1 MEDED
6 LMSIFGTGQELN
18 FDLENDDD
26 FIVDEDTDADPAD
39 PDTDEKN
46 KPIEGDQDPESVDRD
61 EDDDNE
67 GDDSDDDS
75 SPNLYS
81 SISNVLFEQ
90 GIIPSLE
97 SSENIKTAE
106 DFVDVFKKEID
117 IQAEQRLNTYLENLD
132 LEKIAISKR
141 TQLDLDVIDEDY
153 LKDNIEVAKDII
165 FRDYLNQGLS
175 EDRAKKLLRKT
186 IDLGEDMVIEDAL
199 ESTHSLKEHEA
210 KVVEQEKVRYKQAL
224 IEQEKEQEAINNTIK
239 NNIYTSKEIIAG
251 IPNTKALQD
260 RVFKAMTEVV
270 AKDPN
275 TGEMQNKFMQ
285 TRSTNPI
292 DFDTKMYYLFELTNG
307 FQDLSAISKTA
318 TSKAVKKLEGVLRKT
333 KFEDNGTPGY
343 LQDPNSYG
351 GIGSELVI

>member
-6 LMSIFGTGQELN
+6 LMSIFGAGQELN

-26 FIVDEDTDADPAD
+26 IIVDEDTDTDPVD
-39 PDTDEKN
+39 PDTDENN
-46 KPIEGDQDPESVDRD
+46 KPIEGDDNPKSVDGD
-61 EDDDNE
+61 EDNDNE

-141 TQLDLDVIDEDY
+141 TQLDLDNIDEDY

-239 NNIYTSKEIIAG
+239 SNIYNSKEIIAG

-351 GIGSELVI
+351 GVGSELVF

>member
-26 FIVDEDTDADPAD
+26 FIVDEDTDTDPAD
-39 PDTDEKN
+39 PDTDEQN
-46 KPIEGDQDPESVDRD
+46 KPIEGDQDPESVDGD
-61 EDDDNE
+61 EDNDNE

-224 IEQEKEQEAINNTIK
+224 IEQEKEQESINNTIK

-351 GIGSELVI
+351 GVGSELVF